1 MSGAGRPLT
10 GFARPGTGSRPSTGS
25 MSVERALTGQR
36 PGTSRPVTSGG
47 RLLRLG
53 TASML
58 TEPGGP
64 FINVDKLDL
73 RKYATRPALA
83 KVLCDYIIY
92 HDHNPRKALELAS
105 LATVHVEYKDW
116 WWKARLGKCYYQL
129 GLLREAE
136 KQFNSAIKQNPNI
149 ETYLELCKVYVK
161 LDQPRTV
168 LDTYMKAMEIYP
180 GDTGLILGAARI
192 YEMLNDTDQALLF
205 YKKALKLDNANV
217 EAVACL
223 ASHHFY
229 NDQAEI
235 AMRFYRRLLQ
245 MGVNNSEIWNNLALC
260 TFYASQYDMT
270 LNCFERSLAMAEDD
284 NMADIWYNIG
294 QVAIGIGDLGLA
306 YQAFKIAIS
315 VDNNHAESFNNLGVL
330 ELRKGNIEQA
340 RSNFQQSLQ
349 LNECLFEPTF
359 NAALLCYK
367 LGEFQESHLLVEKS
381 LAAYA
386 EHADSAELRRM
397 LRKHFSH
404 H

>member
-1 MSGAGRPLT
+1 MI
-10 GFARPGTGSRPSTGS
+10 GSRLTLPSSLISSLT
-25 MSVERALTGQR
+25 RACIVAR
-36 PGTSRPVTSGG
+36 M
-47 RLLRLG
+47 LRLG

-92 HDHNPRKALELAS
+92 HDHNPKKALELAA
-105 LATVHVEYKDW
+105 LATEHSEYKDW

-129 GLLREAE
+129 GLFPEAE
-136 KQFNSAIKQNPNI
+136 QQFNSAIKQSPMI
-149 ETYLELCKVYVK
+149 ETYLELCKVYIR
-161 LDQPRTV
+161 LDQPKTI
-168 LDTYMKAMEIYP
+168 LNTYMKAIERFP
-180 GDTGLILGAARI
+180 NDTGLVLGAARI
-192 YEMLNDTDQALLF
+192 YEMLNDTDKALQY
-205 YKKALKLDNANV
+205 YKKALKLDNGNV

-223 ASHHFY
+223 AAHHFY

-235 AMRFYRRLLQ
+235 AMRFYRRILQ
-245 MGVNNSEIWNNLALC
+245 MGVNNTELWNNLALC

-270 LNCFERSLAMAEDD
+270 LNCFERALAVAEDS
-284 NMADIWYNIG
+284 NMADVWYNIG

-330 ELRKGNIEQA
+330 ELRKGNVEQA
-340 RSNFQQSLQ
+340 RSNFQQALQ
-349 LNECLFEPTF
+349 LNEGIYEPTF
-359 NAALLCYK
+359 NAALLSFK
-367 LGEFQESHLLVEKS
+367 LGEFQESYSLVEKS
-381 LAAYA
+381 LGIFA
-386 EHADSAELRRM
+386 EHADSNELRKS
-397 LRKHFSH
+397 LRGHFAH